1 MLQPCS
7 HVAIKPYLAVAKQ
20 AYGQTAIKRETSTY
34 TECGSNCH
42 GKLSRRFSC
51 TSREWKVFG
60 LVFVSRV
67 SFYRRVRLR
76 PIAKDPCLQLKSPR
90 LLAAQVKQCSVVPS
104 TALLAIMSLSC
115 RLTRETCIYGM
126 RARQTFPMSSFVE
139 AADRR
144 SMFNKVT
151 SDILKC
157 STETVMADQF
167 CTSANCIA

>member
-1 MLQPCS
+1 MWPTVTLMVGS
-7 HVAIKPYLAVAKQ
+7 SASSRLFH
-20 AYGQTAIKRETSTY
+20 EH

-51 TSREWKVFG
+51 TPREWKVFG

-67 SFYRRVRLR
+67 SFYRWVRLS
-76 PIAKDPCLQLKSPR
+76 PIAKHPCLQLKSPR
-90 LLAAQVKQCSVVPS
+90 LLAAQVKQCSGVPA
-104 TALLAIMSLSC
+104 TALLAIMSPSC

-126 RARQTFPMSSFVE
+126 RARQTFPMSSVVE

-144 SMFNKVT
+144 SMFNELA
-151 SDILKC
+151 SDTPKC

-167 CTSANCIA
+167 RASTNCTA

>member
-7 HVAIKPYLAVAKQ
+7 HIAILPYLAVAKQ

-51 TSREWKVFG
+51 TPREWKVFG

-67 SFYRRVRLR
+67 SLYRWVRLS
-76 PIAKDPCLQLKSPR
+76 PIAKHLCLQLKSPR
-90 LLAAQVKQCSVVPS
+90 LLAAQVKQCSGVPA

-126 RARQTFPMSSFVE
+126 RARQTFPSARLKPSWQTSSELRQTVLH
-139 AADRR
+139 
-144 SMFNKVT
+144 KVT
-151 SDILKC
+151 S
-157 STETVMADQF
+157 STLRCPTVTLPSRTQH
-167 CTSANCIA
+167 CR

>member
-1 MLQPCS
+1 MGYVRHAQVS
-7 HVAIKPYLAVAKQ
+7 D
-20 AYGQTAIKRETSTY
+20 
-34 TECGSNCH
+34 SNCH

-51 TSREWKVFG
+51 TPREWKVFG

-67 SFYRRVRLR
+67 SFYRWVRLS
-76 PIAKDPCLQLKSPR
+76 PIAKHLCLQLKSPR
-90 LLAAQVKQCSVVPS
+90 LLAAQVKQCSGVPA

-126 RARQTFPMSSFVE
+126 RARQTFPMSSVAE

-144 SMFNKVT
+144 SMFNEVT
-151 SDILKC
+151 SDIPKC

-167 CTSANCIA
+167 RASTNCTA